1 MTSKSNSGRREMRH
15 SCVASATTIRY
26 SKVRFFDMRIQHK
39 GRLQKLAE
47 TSRCFCS
54 RITALLVRLTS
65 YVWHGGDPSLH
76 WCWQTP

>member
-1 MTSKSNSGRREMRH
+1 MTSGNDSGPREMRH
-15 SCVASATTIRY
+15 NCVASVTTLRY

-47 TSRCFCS
+47 TSRYFCS

-65 YVWHGGDPSLH
+65 
-76 WCWQTP
+76 